1 MRLIFR
7 SSSVLNVRFCPVES
21 GSGLYYLTTG
31 LTANLMLSSSSCQIF
46 LAEGMLVAADLIRSV
61 MYLIWL
67 PCDWNGSRLVCDMP
81 FAGSA
86 RFLLPILSGKFF
98 LFRKVCIVL
107 VSHFLSNVYQ
117 EKGPAA
123 SQLCNLVCF

>member
-1 MRLIFR
+1 MRLTFR
-7 SSSVLNVRFCPVES
+7 SSSVLNVHFCPVES

-31 LTANLMLSSSSCQIF
+31 LTANLMLSSSSCQTF

-81 FAGSA
+81 FPGSA
-86 RFLLPILSGKFF
+86 RFLLPILSGKF
-98 LFRKVCIVL
+98 RKVCIVL
-107 VSHFLSNVYQ
+107 VPHFLSNVYQ

-123 SQLCNLVCF
+123 SQLCNPVCF